1 MKKATD
7 MWSMFG
13 GLRQENLF
21 FKAYPH
27 LVDQVDNVR
36 MGKIECPSCK
46 EQKRDSWVYEKDGQE
61 HWESVWPRCNDCEKN
76 VVSTHVTKQMIQK
89 HEKVVENDWY
99 FLNESDKAGFKNFEE
114 HSKSVSVAKA
124 KAVEYTKRLK
134 AGEQMNLLVMGIPGT
149 GKSHL
154 SKAIARTLKYEGKSV
169 AFITAA
175 HLFTKIKATF
185 NNQPA
190 RDRFNEQFQKFDLVV
205 IDDVGLETKK
215 ISEVSWST
223 SEWTDLLNMREE
235 KSTVWTTNFHEI
247 ALSEVIGAR
256 TVSRMYE
263 NTMFI
268 DIFTG
273 EDYRKTKM
281 RK

>member
-21 FKAYPH
+21 FKAYPE
-27 LVDQVDNVR
+27 LSETASNVR
-36 MGKIECPSCK
+36 MEKIECPKC
-46 EQKRDSWVYEKDGQE
+46 ELPKRDAWVYEKDGQE
-61 HWESVWPRCNDCEKN
+61 HQESVWPICGDCEKN
-76 VVSTHVTKQMIQK
+76 VVSTHVTKQMMQK
-89 HEKVVENDWY
+89 HEKVIENDWY
-99 FLNESDKAGFKNFEE
+99 FLSETDSAGFKNFEE
-114 HSKSVSVAKA
+114 HNKSVSVAKA
-124 KAVEYTKRLK
+124 KAIDYTKKLK

-154 SKAIARTLKYEGKSV
+154 SKAIARTLKHEGKTV
-169 AFITAA
+169 AYITAA
-175 HLFTKIKATF
+175 QLFTKIKATF

-190 RDRFNEQFQKFDLVV
+190 RDRFNEQFKNFDLVV

-223 SEWTDLLNMREE
+223 SEWTDLLNMREG
-235 KSTVWTTNFHEI
+235 KSSVWTTNFHEI

-256 TVSRMYE
+256 TMSRMYE

>member
-13 GLRQENLF
+13 GLRQESLF
-21 FKAYPH
+21 FKVYPE
-27 LVDQVDNVR
+27 LTNKVTNVR
-36 MGKIECPSCK
+36 MDKVECPSCN
-46 EQKRDSWVYEKDGQE
+46 QPKRDSWVYEKDGQE
-61 HWESVWPRCNDCEKN
+61 HWESVWPKCGDCEKN
-76 VVSTHVTKQMIQK
+76 VVSTHVTQQMKQK
-89 HEKVVENDWY
+89 HEKVIENDWY
-99 FLNESDKAGFKNFEE
+99 FLSGTDSAGFKNFEE

-124 KAVEYTKRLK
+124 KAVDYTKKLK

-154 SKAIARTLKYEGKSV
+154 SKAIARTLKHEGKSV
-169 AFITAA
+169 AYITAA
-175 HLFTKIKATF
+175 QLFTKIKATF

-190 RDRFNEQFQKFDLVV
+190 RDRFNEQFKNFDLVV

-223 SEWTDLLNMREE
+223 SEWTDLLNMREG
-235 KSTVWTTNFHEI
+235 KSTVWTTNFHEL

-256 TVSRMYE
+256 TMSRMYE